1 MNNLPPLSGAIL
13 ITNPRKD
20 LKMGRYRRN
29 AGRTKLSKKP
39 SRQRMKPR
47 SGGVAGLRT
56 MSTQQL
62 RALVGKKQGITFS
75 AGQIKKELDSR
86 TSTRASRGAAMS
98 RSNPKRRT
106 MKRRNPKN
114 AANAW
119 IGRWLKKN
127 KSKLKN
133 KTPGARMKAAW
144 KAYRALK
151 RKPTTYTKGGVKRR
165 KGDQRRKKGAKRT
178 VSKWQRFL
186 KRNKGK
192 GYTMKQLAAAYKRNP
207 MASLKAK
214 ASAKAK
220 KATSGRRKSRASSR
234 RSATS
239 RRKPQTG
246 FQRFAAATGIGRG
259 TTPTRAARAKQASA
273 KKAAGKAAYKATK
286 DKLVKAKKA
295 GAIDMSYGEIQA
307 AARRAES
314 RVVGGM
320 AANNPFGALALKN
333 GLALDNPTLT
343 LGQVI
348 SPRSLFA
355 IAKDDIVPVAAGAA
369 IGGAAHALAGRFGVT
384 DTLIDGIDSL
394 PVVGEFLGSKQLPF
408 FDQSVTELL
417 PFTIQGS
424 VVFLATGLLAGFAP
438 AGFARNLLIAT
449 GGSALA
455 FGGGLDTFN
464 FVTGRFTG
472 RGEEEAL
479 QALEEELDLPMG
491 ALALDNMGA
500 LALDNMGALALDN
513 MGGLALDNLGD
524 GFAYHTAPLQAAQNA
539 GEFEQCSYADAYY
552 SGADFSGE
560 EGQALL
566 NGPREFF
573 RRFGRPARRMSADK
587 GKASHLAGRRGHRW
601 GWLVRMCG
609 WPKAQQIAAL
619 SPADRLRVIKSM
631 RQAAMQ
637 AYQQETLTDT
647 AVAVEAATGPTPE
660 LVPAAGTVASAP
672 EAPGGATGAMGAYGA
687 PFMFAS

>member
-1 MNNLPPLSGAIL
+1 M
-13 ITNPRKD
+13 
-20 LKMGRYRRN
+20 
-29 AGRTKLSKKP
+29 SKVK
-39 SRQRMKPR
+39 SRQKMKPR

-62 RALVGKKQGITFS
+62 RALVAKKKGVSFS
-75 AGQIKKELDSR
+75 SGQLKKELDSR
-86 TSTRASRGAAMS
+86 TSTRAKRGRAM
-98 RSNPKRRT
+98 SNPKRRT

-114 AANAW
+114 AYNQWVKRW
-119 IGRWLKKN
+119 IKRN
-127 KSKLKN
+127 KSKLKG
-133 KTPGARMKAAW
+133 KSGIAQIKAAHAAW
-144 KAYRALK
+144 KKLK
-151 RKPTTYTKGGVKRR
+151 RKPASYTDKAGVKRR
-165 KGDQRRKKGAKRT
+165 RGDQKRKKGAKRT
-178 VSKWQRFL
+178 VSKWQKFL
-186 KRNKGK
+186 KRNKRK
-192 GYTMKQLAAAYKRNP
+192 GYTMKQLAAAYKKNP

-220 KATSGRRKSRASSR
+220 KATSGRRKSRASGR
-234 RSATS
+234 KTGTS

-246 FQRFAAATGIGRG
+246 FQKFAARTGIGRS
-259 TTPTRAARAKQASA
+259 TTPTRAERAKKEAA
-273 KKAAGKAAYKATK
+273 KKSAAKAAYKATK
-286 DKLVKAKKA
+286 DKLLKAKKS

-307 AARRAES
+307 AARRAEA
-314 RVVGGM
+314 RVMGSM

-333 GLALDNPTLT
+333 GLALENPTLT
-343 LGQVI
+343 VGQVL
-348 SPRSLFA
+348 SPRSLFD
-355 IAKDDIVPVAAGAA
+355 IAKGDIAPVVAGAA
-369 IGGAAHALAGRFGVT
+369 IGGGAHAVASAMGVT
-384 DTLIDGIDSL
+384 DTLIDGIDGL
-394 PVVGEFLGSKQLPF
+394 PVVGEWLGSKQLPF

-417 PFTIQGS
+417 PYSIQGS
-424 VVFLATGLLAGFAP
+424 VVFLATGLLAGLAP
-438 AGFARNLLIAT
+438 AGFARNLLVTT
-449 GGSALA
+449 GASALA
-455 FGGGLDTFN
+455 FGGGIDAFN
-464 FVTGRFTG
+464 FVSGRMAG
-472 RGEEEAL
+472 SGEEDAL

-491 ALALDNMGA
+491 GLALDNMGA

-513 MGGLALDNLGD
+513 MGGLALDNFGD

-539 GEFEQCSYADAYY
+539 GEFEQSSYGDAYY

-573 RRFGRPARRMSADK
+573 RRFGRPARRISADK

-619 SPADRLRVIKSM
+619 APADRLRVIKSM

-672 EAPGGATGAMGAYGA
+672 EAPGGATGAMGASYGA